1 MTTKQVLMIAVLTV
15 TYSSLAL
22 GQMTSGT
29 EPMSVLLLQN
39 NDVLRMVKSGSTPN
53 AIIAAIQTSECRFDI
68 FPPVLLDLTRRG
80 VPWSVI
86 EAMKMAPNGLPKQ
99 AVHYVAE
106 PTESKVSVPSGTSIE
121 VETAFTVKSS
131 DLERGIPIF
140 FLVSRP
146 IYVKGVL
153 AIARNAAAT
162 ARVVDI
168 KKPQRWGRPGSF
180 TWQMESVIAV
190 DGTNV
195 PLRVS
200 QNITGGNRVP
210 MIVAGAAATVL
221 AVFPYTS
228 PAALLWGFKKGG
240 EAVLPGSRSF
250 TAVVRDEAEV
260 IGILRRPDGT
270 KRFQAL
276 SQRRI
281 QIPANFGSMSASFRP
296 SGSFLPAASFLPSG
310 SFLPS
315 SQR

>member
-1 MTTKQVLMIAVLTV
+1 
-15 TYSSLAL
+15 
-22 GQMTSGT
+22 
-29 EPMSVLLLQN
+29 MSILLEN
-39 NDVLRMVKSGSTPN
+39 KDVLRMVKNGSTPN
-53 AIIAAIQTSECRFDI
+53 AIIASIQTAECRFDV

-80 VPWSVI
+80 VPRSVI
-86 EAMKMAPNGLPKQ
+86 EAMKMAPNGAPKQ
-99 AVHYVAE
+99 AVHYLAE
-106 PTESKVSVPSGTSIE
+106 PTEAKVTVPSGTSIE
-121 VETAFTVKSS
+121 LETVFSVTSS
-131 DLERGIPIF
+131 ELERGRFIPFI
-140 FLVSRP
+140 VSRP
-146 IYVKGVL
+146 IYVKGAL
-153 AIARNAAAT
+153 TIARNAVAT
-162 ARVVDI
+162 ARVVDV

-195 PLRVS
+195 PLSVS

-210 MIVAGAAATVL
+210 MIVAGAAATAL
-221 AVFPYTS
+221 AVFPYST

-250 TAVVRDEAEV
+250 TAVVQDDADV

-270 KRFQAL
+270 KRFQTF

-281 QIPANFGSMSASFRP
+281 QTPANFGSMSASFRP
-296 SGSFLPAASFLPSG
+296 SGSFLPGASFLPSG